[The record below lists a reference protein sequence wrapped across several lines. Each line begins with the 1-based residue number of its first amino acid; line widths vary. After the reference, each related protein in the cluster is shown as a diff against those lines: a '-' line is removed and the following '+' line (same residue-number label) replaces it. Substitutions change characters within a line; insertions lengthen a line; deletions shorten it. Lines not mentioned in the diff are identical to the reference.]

1 MRCKETAK
9 KIPAKNFK
17 IDSNPQKGNHDRE
30 PLRERTTEQGNQA
43 RLFAEEEGGN
53 PLNFPG

>member
-43 RLFAEEEGGN
+43 RLFAEEEEQ
-53 PLNFPG
+53 

>member
-30 PLRERTTEQGNQA
+30 PLRERTTSRGTKRDFLRKRRSSEAGD
-43 RLFAEEEGGN
+43 
-53 PLNFPG
+53 